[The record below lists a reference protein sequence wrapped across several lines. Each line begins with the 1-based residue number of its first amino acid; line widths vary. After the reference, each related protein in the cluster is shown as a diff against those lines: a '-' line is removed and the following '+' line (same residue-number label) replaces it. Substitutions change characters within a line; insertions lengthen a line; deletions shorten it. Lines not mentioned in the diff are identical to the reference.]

1 MRQHLFIDADDTL
14 WNNNIY
20 FERAI
25 HAFITFLNH
34 SQLSPVEVRQVID
47 EGLKLMGSGVANFT
61 RSLLETYRRLAERNP
76 RDEEIEQVRQ
86 FGLQVAWHP
95 IHLIEGVQETLTYL
109 SGRHDL
115 FLLTKG
121 NRDEQEPKVE
131 RSGVKDFFREVVV
144 VQEKDVITY
153 HHLIEQFRLVPGESW
168 MIGNSPR
175 SDINPALAAGLN
187 AVFIPHNDTW
197 HMALEELNAVWE
209 GQLLTLTRFTELC
222 DHF

>member
-25 HAFITFLNH
+25 HAFITYLNH
-34 SQLSPVEVRQVID
+34 SQLSPVEVRKVID
-47 EGLKLMGSGVANFT
+47 EVLKLMGSGVANFT
-61 RSLLETYRRLAERNP
+61 RSLLETYRRLAEQAP
-76 RDEEIEQVRQ
+76 RDEDIEQVRQ
-86 FGLQVAWHP
+86 FGMQVASHP
-95 IHLIEGVQETLTYL
+95 IHLIEGVKETLTYL

-121 NRDEQEPKVE
+121 TLDEQKPKVE

-153 HHLIEQFRLVPGESW
+153 HRLIEQFRLAPGESW

-197 HMALEELNAVWE
+197 HMELEELNAVGE
-209 GQLLTLTRFTELC
+209 GKLVTLTRFTELC